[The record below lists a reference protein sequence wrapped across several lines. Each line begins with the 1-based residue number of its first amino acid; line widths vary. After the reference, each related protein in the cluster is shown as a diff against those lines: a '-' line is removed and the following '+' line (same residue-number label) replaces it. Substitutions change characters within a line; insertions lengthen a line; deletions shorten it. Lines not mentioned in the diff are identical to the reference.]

1 MHVYGAQRLRGCCIQ
16 PLTAAAALWRKTL
29 ILLRL
34 AAL

>member
-1 MHVYGAQRLRGCCIQ
+1 MHVYGAQRLPGRCIQ
-16 PLTAAAALWRKTL
+16 PLTAVAPLRRNTL